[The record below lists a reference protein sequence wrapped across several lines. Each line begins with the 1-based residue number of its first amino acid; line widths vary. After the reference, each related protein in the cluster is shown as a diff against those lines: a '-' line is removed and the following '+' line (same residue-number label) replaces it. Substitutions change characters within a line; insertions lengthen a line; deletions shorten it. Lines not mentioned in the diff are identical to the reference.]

1 MADMADLLKQFL
13 DDPKASDKIKS
24 VLDNL
29 GDEKEKII
37 NTQQHEPNENKAPT
51 ATNELSSL
59 IDSGIDPAMML
70 KMTKVMRQMNSK
82 EQDDRTRLLYAI
94 KPYLSRGR
102 KRRVDSAANMMK
114 MIKVMDLFKDDF
126 KDGKGD

>member
-1 MADMADLLKQFL
+1 MADMADMLKQFL

-24 VLDNL
+24 VLDNR
-29 GDEKEKII
+29 GEEKDKLIDKEQPKPDDK
-37 NTQQHEPNENKAPT
+37 PNV
-51 ATNELSSL
+51 TNELSSL

-94 KPYLSRGR
+94 KPYLSGGR
-102 KRRVDSAANMMK
+102 KRRVDNAANMMR

-126 KDGKGD
+126 KGEKGD

>member
-1 MADMADLLKQFL
+1 MADMADMLKQFL

-29 GDEKEKII
+29 GEEKDKLIDKEQPK
-37 NTQQHEPNENKAPT
+37 HDDKPT
-51 ATNELSSL
+51 VTNELSSL

-94 KPYLSRGR
+94 KPYLSGGR
-102 KRRVDSAANMMK
+102 KRRVDNAASMMR

-126 KDGKGD
+126 KGEKGD